1 MIALSRVPH
10 WPLQLDALLSA
21 RLRMP
26 FEWGVF
32 DCTIFAADAVQAIT
46 GVDLAAQH
54 RGYRGVRPALR
65 LLAQSGGVAAL
76 ASRMLGEP
84 VSVQHARVGD
94 IVLVSADN
102 RGRDA
107 LGVVITHSA
116 VALPGGIGLIQ
127 IPLSLARHRWAV
139 G

>member
-1 MIALSRVPH
+1 MTALSRVPL
-10 WPLQLDALLSA
+10 WPLHLDALLSA

-46 GVDLAAQH
+46 GVDLAAPH
-54 RGYRGVRPALR
+54 RGYRGVRSALR

-84 VSVQHARVGD
+84 QSVQHARAGD
-94 IVLVSADN
+94 IVLWQMG
-102 RGRDA
+102 GRDA
-107 LGVVITHSA
+107 LGVVISSDLA
-116 VALPGGIGLIQ
+116 AGPGAEGLRVVPVQQALH
-127 IPLSLARHRWAV
+127 AWRV